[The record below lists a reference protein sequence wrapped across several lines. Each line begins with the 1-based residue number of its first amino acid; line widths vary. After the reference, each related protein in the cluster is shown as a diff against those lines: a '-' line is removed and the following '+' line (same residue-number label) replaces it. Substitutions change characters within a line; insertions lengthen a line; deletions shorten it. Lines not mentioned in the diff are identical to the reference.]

1 MATWK
6 RSRGLIPKG
15 VAAIAVV
22 AVVAVVAIFG
32 ANLLGH
38 LAYLPLPWNAHPAIH
53 DAAAL
58 PDSMGTCG
66 RSWNRSLNQPVTMAQ
81 ISDQYG
87 TDAPAVADPGLL
99 TACPANA
106 CSAWASSPCDPVIFV
121 RVDEDAYV
129 AYSLSG
135 GP

>member
-1 MATWK
+1 VIKK
-6 RSRGLIPKG
+6 REPGLILGG
-15 VAAIAVV
+15 VAAVE
-22 AVVAVVAIFG
+22 VVAVVAILG

-38 LAYLPLPWNAHPAIH
+38 LAYLPLPWHAQAAIH

-58 PDSMGTCG
+58 PDSLGTCG
-66 RSWNRSLNQPVTMAQ
+66 RNWNRSSNPPLTMAQ

-87 TDAPAVADPGLL
+87 SDAPAVADPGLL

-106 CSAWASSPCDPVIFV
+106 CNAWASAPCDPVIFV
-121 RVDEDAYV
+121 RVDEDAYI
-129 AYSLSG
+129 AHALSG